1 MSDSAPATGLRRPG
15 GRTARTRA
23 LVLDAVTSLLVE
35 AGYDGLSIDAVA
47 ERSGVHRAT
56 VYRRWRDVG
65 GLLANVFD
73 AAAGDDWVP
82 ADTGS
87 LVGDLVAL
95 NQEVFESL
103 RDESSVTR
111 ALIAASF
118 RSAQAAAALR
128 EFWRDRYRRCE
139 VVVSRARRRGEIAGE
154 VDAHRLLVAAT
165 APLYHRLVL
174 MGEPPRAEMAE
185 QAARDAAC
193 SVVPVIGGP
202 GYQARPTE

>member
-1 MSDSAPATGLRRPG
+1 MTDSASASGLRRPG

-23 LVLDAVTSLLVE
+23 RVLDAVTSLLVE
-35 AGYDGLSIDAVA
+35 AGFDGLSIDAVA

-65 GLLANVFD
+65 GLLADVFD
-73 AAAGDDWVP
+73 AAAGDDWAP

-95 NQEVFESL
+95 NREVFASL
-103 RDESSVTR
+103 REWSSVTR

-118 RSAQAAAALR
+118 RSAPAAAALQA
-128 EFWRDRYRRCE
+128 FWRDRYRRCE
-139 VVVSRARRRGEIAGE
+139 VVVSRARARGEIAGP
-154 VDAHRLLVAAT
+154 VDAQRLLVAAT

-174 MGEPPRAEMAE
+174 MGESPREELAE

-193 SVVPVIGGP
+193 SVSPFLTASGH
-202 GYQARPTE
+202 QARPTV